1 MRRGIFSSARASL
14 THGRNARQP
23 EGPRMTHDDSS
34 PFNAIPPLVVALAVV
49 VSGLEAMFQ
58 LAGAGMLG
66 GSGGVG
72 WRIAA
77 ITDYAVLDNVGEWM
91 RANRYYPPEHLV
103 RFIAYPLI
111 HAGITHAAFV
121 VVFLLAMGKLVAETF
136 SAMAFLV
143 IFWVSAIVGGVAF
156 VLLLNSPLP
165 LIGGYPGVYGLIGA
179 FSYIQWVGLKGGGEN
194 QYRAFVLIGILLAV
208 QLIFAT
214 LNGQYGDIVADI
226 AGFVTGFALSFVLSP
241 GGWHRLL
248 VTLRRR

>member
-1 MRRGIFSSARASL
+1 MF
-14 THGRNARQP
+14 N
-23 EGPRMTHDDSS
+23 DDSS

-49 VSGLEAMFQ
+49 IAGLEVMFQ
-58 LAGAGMLG
+58 LAAAGMLG

-77 ITDYAVLDNVGEWM
+77 ITDYAVLDSVAEWM
-91 RANRYYPPEHLV
+91 RANRYFPPEHLV

-111 HAGITHAAFV
+111 HGGFVHAAFV

-136 SAMAFLV
+136 SSLAFLA
-143 IFWVSAIVGGVAF
+143 IFWLSAIVGGVAF
-156 VLLLNSPLP
+156 VLILDSPVP

-179 FSYIQWVGLKGGGEN
+179 FSYIQWVGLRGTGDN
-194 QYRAFVLIGILLAV
+194 QFRAFQLIGILLAI

-214 LNGQYGDIVADI
+214 LYGQYGDIVADLS
-226 AGFVTGFALSFVLSP
+226 GFATGFALSFVLSP

-248 VTLRRR
+248 VALRRR